1 MSNDHKIPDL
11 LLKELDKKELSRK
24 EIKQIVLT
32 KTETDSKKSTR
43 KNVDK
48 YLYNLL
54 IDESIA
60 VVGYDLSLSKHVNAD
75 GMIFA
80 SLKSGAYIFNKSY
93 KFSIRS
99 QFKEG

>member
-43 KNVDK
+43 K
-48 YLYNLL
+48 
-54 IDESIA
+54 
-60 VVGYDLSLSKHVNAD
+60 
-75 GMIFA
+75 M
-80 SLKSGAYIFNKSY
+80 
-93 KFSIRS
+93 
-99 QFKEG
+99 